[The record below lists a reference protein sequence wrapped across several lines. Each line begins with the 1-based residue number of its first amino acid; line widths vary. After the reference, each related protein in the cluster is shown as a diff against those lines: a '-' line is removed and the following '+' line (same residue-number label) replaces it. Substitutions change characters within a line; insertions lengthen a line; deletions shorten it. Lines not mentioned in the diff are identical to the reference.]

1 MEVSTVIYIIVAFLL
16 GAVIAYI
23 LIKKGKNV
31 ETDNSRIVELANENE
46 DLKAK
51 LLSTETLSKE
61 KDSAVKKLD
70 EVKVKYE
77 SLLNEANAQCR
88 KLDEQLKLALEGK
101 VDESI
106 AEQLTAVE
114 KLKKKVKE
122 LEEEIESKCNALMKE
137 IEVLNEQFDKDFM
150 SLYRMVT
157 FSLNR

>member
-1 MEVSTVIYIIVAFLL
+1 MEVSTIIYIIVAFLL
-16 GAVIAYI
+16 GAVIAYTF
-23 LIKKGKNV
+23 LKKGKNV

-46 DLKAK
+46 ELKAK

-61 KDSAVKKLD
+61 KDSAVKKPD

-106 AEQLTAVE
+106 AEQLIEVE
-114 KLKKKVKE
+114 TLKKKVKD
-122 LEEEIESKCNALMKE
+122 LEEE
-137 IEVLNEQFDKDFM
+137 
-150 SLYRMVT
+150 LYGA
-157 FSLNR
+157 